1 MLVLAAGIAA
11 LVAAAGASAALVWP
25 SGGPCQESFVPAF
38 FSPAGWDRVLASKP
52 LPETMILDLTASG
65 AGRAP
70 EPAFQRVAGRAR
82 MAGVQVL
89 GYVDT
94 GYGRRP
100 VAQIAAEAR
109 HYRAWYQVSGIFLDQ
124 VASRAADLGY
134 YRGAVR
140 AIRQADPGAVVWLN
154 PGSYPSQG
162 YMSIADVVMVYEGP
176 YARYLRTHIPG
187 WASRYPSA
195 RFAHTVY
202 GTPATDM
209 ASAVRLARQR
219 NAGYVYV
226 TSLAGPNPYAGLPRY
241 WSREYAAVARNC
253 GH

>member
-1 MLVLAAGIAA
+1 MLAAGIAA
-11 LVAAAGASAALVWP
+11 LLAAAGASAALVWP

-38 FSPAGWDRVLASKP
+38 FSPGGWDRVLASRP
-52 LPETMILDLTASG
+52 LPETMILDLTGSG

-70 EPAFQRVAGRAR
+70 DPAFQRVAGRAR
-82 MAGVQVL
+82 AAGVQVL

-94 GYGRRP
+94 SYGHRP
-100 VAQIAAEAR
+100 VTQIAAEAR
-109 HYRAWYQVSGIFLDQ
+109 HYRRWYQVSGIFLDQ

-134 YRGAVR
+134 YRHAVR
-140 AIRQADPGAVVWLN
+140 AIRQADPWAAVWLN

-176 YARYLRTHIPG
+176 YARYLHTRVPG
-187 WASRYPSA
+187 WASGYPSA
-195 RFAHTVY
+195 RFAHTIYDV
-202 GTPATDM
+202 PARGM
-209 ASAVRLARQR
+209 AGVVRLARQR

-241 WSREYAAVARNC
+241 WSREYATVAADC
-253 GH
+253 GR